1 MNKLRLIC
9 IPLLLALPFAT
20 QAASFDCAKALSP
33 VETVICASP
42 EVSVLDGTLGQA
54 FATALKNHADKAVI
68 LKLDEQHWLA
78 ERDDFAWAFLTSRLT
93 KELPEML
100 AVIYQE
106 RIAFLRGL
114 DAPSTSKPLDIILS
128 AIVSS
133 SVASSTPNHDLLESL
148 AKRGAPIT
156 LAKEVEIGEP
166 ARFRLHPDAKLAA
179 DMEEIGDGITDREL
193 PGSSVSSMYTIR
205 GSYRCWS
212 EVPYRIVGTEAVSL
226 EEPMTWSGE
235 GCMSVH
241 RLARIGDSVTAVTMT
256 VGRPVSFSISASAWD
271 GKRFKA
277 ESSLLLRFNRVLS
290 VTGSACAPKQSPC
303 DDFGKVALAAARRYD
318 RRPLPGVLDRP
329 LVGAAKVAYDAA
341 LAVARG
347 KGGIASV
354 DPADSSVDLPDFG
367 TDVASSH
374 MSGYGKEATTFPIE
388 FRGETLVGLIG
399 HGHVGWRDNDDWMV
413 SAWRLK
419 DGTLEPVASAYVALK
434 RGELSLSAVMPV
446 AVER

>member
-9 IPLLLALPFAT
+9 IPLLLAVPFAT
-20 QAASFDCAKALSP
+20 QGASFDCAKALSP
-33 VETVICASP
+33 VETAICASP

-133 SVASSTPNHDLLESL
+133 SVASTTPNHDLLESL

-193 PGSSVSSMYTIR
+193 PAWFVRQFDVHDS
-205 GSYRCWS
+205 
-212 EVPYRIVGTEAVSL
+212 RIVSVL
-226 EEPMTWSGE
+226 E
-235 GCMSVH
+235 
-241 RLARIGDSVTAVTMT
+241 R
-256 VGRPVSFSISASAWD
+256 
-271 GKRFKA
+271 
-277 ESSLLLRFNRVLS
+277 SSLSHRRYGGRVAGGAHDMERRRLH
-290 VTGSACAPKQSPC
+290 VCASPC
-303 DDFGKVALAAARRYD
+303 ANR
-318 RRPLPGVLDRP
+318 
-329 LVGAAKVAYDAA
+329 
-341 LAVARG
+341 
-347 KGGIASV
+347 
-354 DPADSSVDLPDFG
+354 
-367 TDVASSH
+367 
-374 MSGYGKEATTFPIE
+374 
-388 FRGETLVGLIG
+388 
-399 HGHVGWRDNDDWMV
+399 
-413 SAWRLK
+413 
-419 DGTLEPVASAYVALK
+419 
-434 RGELSLSAVMPV
+434 
-446 AVER
+446 